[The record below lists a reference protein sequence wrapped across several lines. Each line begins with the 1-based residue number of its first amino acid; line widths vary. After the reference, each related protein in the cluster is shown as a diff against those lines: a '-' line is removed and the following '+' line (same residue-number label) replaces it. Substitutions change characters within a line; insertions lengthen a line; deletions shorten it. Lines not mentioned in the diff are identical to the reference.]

1 MSSHKPEAHSLC
13 IVGILCCCI
22 ISLALGQSYDY
33 GFDVARAY
41 HAKRQLGGDIIV
53 TTGMPVGPGAVPSR
67 PDIHDL
73 QNDQDKWNLYILALD
88 MMQWTDQSFPT
99 SWFAISGLH
108 GVPFEPWSE
117 VYPTPGNE
125 YTGYCHHQDVLF
137 PTWHRAYVA
146 LYEQELCQRMQFIA
160 TTYTGPAKNRFES
173 AAADCRAPYFDWA
186 SLPLTSRDSMLPASI
201 GDNPKIN
208 VSGPHGTQTIDNP
221 LFAYSF
227 KPPNRGVFENVTPW
241 ADWTA
246 TRRAPTSTQPNAM
259 SNNSV
264 INTNLLLYMSQNQQ
278 RLYNLFTDYSNYT
291 IFSNEGWSTDTT
303 RQDSL
308 ENLHDNL
315 HAELGGHQG
324 HMTIVPFSAF
334 DPLFFLHHCNVDR
347 IFAIW
352 QGLHPDSWIVPQAA
366 RMNSYTTSVGQIL
379 DSASPLTP
387 FYSNVNGDF
396 WTSDMLRDTAALGY
410 TYSELASSGI
420 SLSNK
425 TSILNGQAQLTTI
438 VNRLYDAYSPNS
450 LKAQS
455 KRADRRGN
463 PVGHGCDEE
472 GWYMGRGRRS
482 IASLPVTKIISEQ
495 GMYREWIA
503 NVRVMRQ
510 ALDGPFSVNLD
521 LSDLDGQTLHVG
533 SMGVFASPPSIASQ
547 KKLAPGAEY
556 IAGTVPLTAALVD
569 EVAEGTLA
577 SMDHG
582 DVEPFLREHLSTRV
596 IRGDG
601 AEADPAGV
609 AGLTIEVVSWPVQAT
624 SSEEQL
630 PTWGEAD
637 YKNRIM

>member
-1 MSSHKPEAHSLC
+1 MSSHKQKSHGFC
-13 IVGILCCCI
+13 IVCILCCCM

-33 GFDVARAY
+33 KFNVAEAY
-41 HAKRQLGGDIIV
+41 HTKRQLGGSIIV
-53 TTGMPVGPGAVPSR
+53 TTGMPVGPGPVPSR

-73 QNDQDKWNLYILALD
+73 QNDQDKWTLYILALD

-125 YTGYCHHQDVLF
+125 YTGYCHHQDILF

-160 TTYTGPAKNRFES
+160 TTYSGAAKNRFES

-186 SLPLTSRDSMLPASI
+186 TLPVTSRDSMLPASI
-201 GDNPKIN
+201 GGNPKIN

-227 KPPNRGVFENVTPW
+227 KPPSRGVFENVAPW

-246 TRRAPTSTQPNAM
+246 TRRAPTSTQPDAM
-259 SNNSV
+259 SNNSA
-264 INTNLLLYMSQNQQ
+264 INTNLMLYISQNQQ
-278 RLYNLFTDYSNYT
+278 RLYNLFTGYSNYT
-291 IFSNEGWSTDTT
+291 IFSNEGWSIDDTK
-303 RQDSL
+303 QDSL

-352 QGLHPDSWIVPQAA
+352 QGLHPDAWIVPEAA
-366 RMNSYTTSVGQIL
+366 RVNSYTTSVGQIL

-425 TSILNGQAQLTTI
+425 TSVLNGQAQLTTI
-438 VNRLYDAYSPNS
+438 VNRLYDSYSPNS

-455 KRADRRGN
+455 KRSNRRGN
-463 PVGHGCDEE
+463 PVRHGRDEE

-495 GMYREWIA
+495 GKYREWIA

-510 ALDGPFSVNLD
+510 ALDGPFTVNLD
-521 LSDLDGQTLHVG
+521 LGGPDGQTLYVG
-533 SMGVFASPPSIASQ
+533 SMGVFASPPSIASL

-577 SMDHG
+577 SMDHA
-582 DVEPFLREHLSTRV
+582 DVEPFLREYLSTRV
-596 IRGDG
+596 VRGDG

-609 AGLTIEVVSWPVQAT
+609 AGLSIEVVSWPVQAT

-637 YKNRIM
+637 YKIRIM

>member
-1 MSSHKPEAHSLC
+1 M
-13 IVGILCCCI
+13 
-22 ISLALGQSYDY
+22 
-33 GFDVARAY
+33 
-41 HAKRQLGGDIIV
+41 
-53 TTGMPVGPGAVPSR
+53 
-67 PDIHDL
+67 
-73 QNDQDKWNLYILALD
+73 
-88 MMQWTDQSFPT
+88 
-99 SWFAISGLH
+99 
-108 GVPFEPWSE
+108 
-117 VYPTPGNE
+117 
-125 YTGYCHHQDVLF
+125 
-137 PTWHRAYVA
+137 
-146 LYEQELCQRMQFIA
+146 
-160 TTYTGPAKNRFES
+160 
-173 AAADCRAPYFDWA
+173 
-186 SLPLTSRDSMLPASI
+186 
-201 GDNPKIN
+201 
-208 VSGPHGTQTIDNP
+208 
-221 LFAYSF
+221 
-227 KPPNRGVFENVTPW
+227 
-241 ADWTA
+241 
-246 TRRAPTSTQPNAM
+246 
-259 SNNSV
+259 
-264 INTNLLLYMSQNQQ
+264 INTNLLLYISQNQQ
-278 RLYNLFTDYSNYT
+278 RLYNLFTGYSNYT

-303 RQDSL
+303 KQDSL

-352 QGLHPDSWIVPQAA
+352 QGLHPDAWIVPEAA
-366 RMNSYTTSVGQIL
+366 RVNSYTTSVGQIL

-410 TYSELASSGI
+410 TYNELASSGI

-455 KRADRRGN
+455 KRSNRRGN
-463 PVGHGCDEE
+463 PIRNGRDEE

-495 GMYREWIA
+495 GKYREWIA

-510 ALDGPFSVNLD
+510 ALDGPFTVSLD
-521 LSDLDGQTLHVG
+521 LGGPDGQTLYVG
-533 SMGVFASPPSIASQ
+533 SMGVFASPPSIASL

-577 SMDHG
+577 SMDQG
-582 DVEPFLREHLSTRV
+582 DVEPFLREYLSTRV
-596 IRGDG
+596 VRGDG

-609 AGLTIEVVSWPVQAT
+609 AGLSIEVVSWPVQAT
-624 SSEEQL
+624 SSEEEL

-637 YKNRIM
+637 YKIHIM